1 MESIP
6 DGTAGGLLAGQ
17 DGGTKKKEKNETEA
31 KRTRETGS
39 YQGHE
44 SNDCQQR
51 TNGVH
56 CGLIP
61 P

>member
-1 MESIP
+1 MEGVR

-17 DGGTKKKEKNETEA
+17 DQKKKKKKETEA
-31 KRTRETGS
+31 KHTRETGS